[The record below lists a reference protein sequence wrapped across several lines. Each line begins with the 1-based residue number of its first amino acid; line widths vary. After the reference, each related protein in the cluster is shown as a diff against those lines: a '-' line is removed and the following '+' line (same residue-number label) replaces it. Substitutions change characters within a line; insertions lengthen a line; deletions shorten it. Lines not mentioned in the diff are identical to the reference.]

1 MCARLESWFS
11 YLVISP
17 GHNVR
22 GEVRGLEAPEV
33 SMLMSWMAQNLALI
47 ERGLGPG
54 NMVVAFTKIGNKRE
68 TWERPCREV
77 HPDDE
82 IQWASREDMGVW
94 KPGKRVELVAQMMAS
109 ASHDHDNTLEEEPW
123 TEGTQA

>member
-22 GEVRGLEAPEV
+22 GEVRGLEALEV
-33 SMLMSWMAQNLALI
+33 SMIMSWIAQNLALI

-54 NMVVAFTKIGNKRE
+54 NMVVAFTKIGNKRGE
-68 TWERPCREV
+68 TRQRPCWEV

-82 IQWASREDMGVW
+82 IQWA
-94 KPGKRVELVAQMMAS
+94 
-109 ASHDHDNTLEEEPW
+109 
-123 TEGTQA
+123 